1 MQNQDK
7 VFIDKQAQDW
17 LVKLETG
24 GMAVGDE
31 DRFVA
36 WLEQDEAHGEAFA
49 EAEASWQLMQQ
60 IDADKINDT
69 SVEAI
74 ETTVKSAVESIT
86 KPAAKPKAS
95 LRPEPKKSWAQHLLP
110 LAATVLLTVIGL
122 FYGPDIYRASTADQ
136 YTFTGQRLQQTLE
149 DGSVITLNTDSAVTF
164 DFTENQRLI
173 KVDSGEIYVDV
184 APDKERPFIVV
195 AGDMQVTALG
205 TEFIVRHTDKQPS
218 VVVTEHSVK
227 VEMRSDLA
235 KNLVLDEGQK
245 ATLLEQ
251 RRNFAIADNVNT
263 KQASAW
269 LSGKYIFQESS
280 LREVVDEVSRYY
292 KGKIVIRDKSLERLT
307 VSGVLDLD
315 EPLTA
320 MEILASML
328 DLNVSTLTPYLVI
341 IEQG

>member
-7 VFIDKQAQDW
+7 SFIEKQAQDW

-49 EAEASWQLMQQ
+49 DAEISWQLMQQ
-60 IDADKINDT
+60 IDVDKVN
-69 SVEAI
+69 EK
-74 ETTVKSAVESIT
+74 TVD
-86 KPAAKPKAS
+86 AS
-95 LRPEPKKSWAQHLLP
+95 QHHEQNVNSMAEQEKTWAQHLLP
-110 LAATVLLTVIGL
+110 LAATLLLTVLGL

-149 DGSVITLNTDSAVTF
+149 DGSIITLNTDSAITF
-164 DFTENQRLI
+164 DFNETQRLI
-173 KVDSGEIYVDV
+173 KVNSGEIYVDV
-184 APDKERPFIVV
+184 APDKARPFIVV
-195 AGDMQVTALG
+195 AGDMRVTALG

-245 ATLLEQ
+245 AILLEQ

-263 KQASAW
+263 QQASAW
-269 LSGKYIFQESS
+269 LSGKYIFQERS
-280 LREVVDEVSRYY
+280 LREVVDELSRYY
-292 KGKIVIRDKSLERLT
+292 KGKIVIRDKSLEHLT

-320 MEILASML
+320 IEILASML
-328 DLNVSTLTPYLVI
+328 DISASTLTPYLVI